1 MLPDSVGT
9 LLTWWTDM
17 EDSSKQT
24 VKLFPCTHQGCY
36 RKFVYQVNLKRHIR
50 MKHATKHGKH
60 LNVTC
65 KLCKK
70 EMRSDHLKRHIESKH
85 KQEEEG
91 EAAVT
96 VSANQELKECN
107 LIVDQFLAY
116 FIHGK
121 QVEESEISS
130 IVQMLIDETINAR
143 EVDANYYISLG
154 NVFKLLH
161 EQDAASGALLLKFVD
176 QLACSIKFDLQSRFD
191 YNWVIVMFAIGTE
204 LIRTLPNFQDPVTAM
219 LCYLL
224 YRAGNDLKILGGW
237 RGFLDKYTT
246 TL

>member
-1 MLPDSVGT
+1 MD
-9 LLTWWTDM
+9 
-17 EDSSKQT
+17 DSSKQT
-24 VKLFPCTHQGCY
+24 VKLFPCTHSGCY

-50 MKHATKHGKH
+50 LKHAATRNGTH

-85 KQEEEG
+85 KQDGGGG
-91 EAAVT
+91 EAAGIA
-96 VSANQELKECN
+96 SANQELKECN
-107 LIVDQFLAY
+107 LIVDQFLANV
-116 FIHGK
+116 IHGK
-121 QVEESEISS
+121 PVEQSDLSS
-130 IVQMLIDETINAR
+130 IVQLLIDETSNAW

-154 NVFKLLH
+154 QVFMLLH

-176 QLACSIKFDLQSRFD
+176 QLAGSIHRDHQSRFD
-191 YNWVIVMFAIGTE
+191 YNWVIVMFTLGRE
-204 LIRTLPNFQDPVTAM
+204 LVRTLPNFQDPVTAM

-224 YRAGNDLKILGGW
+224 YRAGNDLKTLGGW
-237 RGFLDKYTT
+237 RGFLEQYTT